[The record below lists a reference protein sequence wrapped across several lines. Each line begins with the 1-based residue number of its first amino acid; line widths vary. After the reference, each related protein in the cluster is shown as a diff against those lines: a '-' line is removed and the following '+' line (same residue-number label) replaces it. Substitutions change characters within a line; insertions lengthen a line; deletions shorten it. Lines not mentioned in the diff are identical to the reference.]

1 MGKKFQIIDIKLK
14 YVHNSCQNH
23 LIIFGRDAAGEHVQ
37 VKVHDVD
44 YYFYVNKWEESH
56 ADELNERWNKGRS
69 CRCRAHG
76 GYGTDPCLY
85 VMQRDVED
93 VVLDVS
99 TVMGKSFIGYED
111 SLRVMY
117 KVKVKYPFLMRKAF
131 WMFKDLDFFEADID
145 AVTRFMVDRDLV
157 GMGWCEV
164 PEGVTD
170 CRADQV
176 SAYHTDANT
185 PLRTLSFDIEVMAL
199 NIGQFPVSEK
209 DPIIQ
214 ISTVLGVYGNPD
226 PVEQHMF
233 VIDTCDPIENT
244 VVHSHEYE
252 RDLLEDF
259 FYYIRSVDVDFIAG
273 YNSDSF
279 DLPYVLDRAGLL
291 GVPATFSKSQNMVR
305 YRRSQTSSNQRGTSE
320 RVTYEMDGIV
330 PLDVLTVV
338 RNEKKLRSYKLDDV
352 AEKFLGE
359 KKNDMSYKLI
369 PVKQK
374 ESSASRAELARYCLQ
389 DSVLVFK
396 LLDKLKIQINC
407 IEMARVIGIP
417 IYEVITRGQTHKIRR
432 KILQE
437 VTPFDAVKEI
447 FIPTC
452 RRIETEEGQVTHVP
466 FYDLLTTDIAA
477 ATAGSDKGYQGATVV
492 APKKGFYSDPVAVF
506 DFGSLYPSIMQNWNL
521 SHDTLLP
528 GPRDDIPY
536 EKTPNGFYFVHKDYY
551 KGTVVTIL
559 TKLLAARRRAKKQMK
574 EESDPFDKEV
584 YNGKQL
590 ALKIVCNTMY
600 GTWDPN
606 HSFPYPA
613 RAMPPLELVCSRES
627 PFGLG
632 SCV

>member
-14 YVHNSCQNH
+14 YVHNSCQSY
-23 LIIFGRDAAGEHVQ
+23 LTIFGRDAAGEHVQ
-37 VKVHDVD
+37 VNVHDVD
-44 YYFYVNKWEESH
+44 YYFYVNKWEEAHS
-56 ADELNERWNKGRS
+56 DKLNNDWNKGIS
-69 CRCRAHG
+69 CRCRKCG
-76 GYGTDPCLY
+76 GYGTDPCRT
-85 VMQRDVED
+85 VMQKERRNTRFFGAVWEDAVNEDD

-111 SLRVMY
+111 SLRPMN
-117 KVKVKYPFLMRKAF
+117 KVRVKYPFLMRKAF

-176 SAYHTDANT
+176 CAYHTDANT

-214 ISTVLGVYGNPD
+214 ISAVLGVYGNPD

-273 YNSDSF
+273 YNSGKTHPFIPSLCFVGDIQSHFPILFHTDSF
-279 DLPYVLDRAGLL
+279 DIPYVLDRAGLL
-291 GVPATFSKSQNMVR
+291 GVPATLSKSQNMVR

-437 VTPFDAVKEI
+437 VTPFGDVKEI
-447 FIPTC
+447 FIPTN

-466 FYDLLTTDIAA
+466 FYDLLTTDIAV
-477 ATAGSDKGYQGATVV
+477 ATAGSDKGYQGATV
-492 APKKGFYSDPVAVF
+492 S
-506 DFGSLYPSIMQNWNL
+506 
-521 SHDTLLP
+521 
-528 GPRDDIPY
+528 
-536 EKTPNGFYFVHKDYY
+536 
-551 KGTVVTIL
+551 
-559 TKLLAARRRAKKQMK
+559 
-574 EESDPFDKEV
+574 
-584 YNGKQL
+584 
-590 ALKIVCNTMY
+590 
-600 GTWDPN
+600 
-606 HSFPYPA
+606 
-613 RAMPPLELVCSRES
+613 
-627 PFGLG
+627 
-632 SCV
+632 

>member
-1 MGKKFQIIDIKLK
+1 
-14 YVHNSCQNH
+14 
-23 LIIFGRDAAGEHVQ
+23 
-37 VKVHDVD
+37 VKVNVHDVD
-44 YYFYVNKWEESH
+44 YYFYANEWGESYT
-56 ADELNERWNKGRS
+56 DKLNECWNKGWK
-69 CRCRAHG
+69 CTCKGHG
-76 GYGTDPCLY
+76 GYSSNPCLN
-85 VMQRDVED
+85 VMKRDDDD

-99 TVMGKSFIGYED
+99 TVMGKSFIGFED
-111 SLRVMY
+111 SLRLMY

-131 WMFKDLDFFEADID
+131 WMFKDIEFYEADLD

-164 PEGVTD
+164 PDNATE

-176 SAYHTDANT
+176 HAFDTNGNT

-199 NIGQFPVSEK
+199 NIGEFPVSEK

-214 ISTVLGVYGNPD
+214 ISAVLGVYGNTD
-226 PVEQHMF
+226 PIEKHVF

-252 RDLLEDF
+252 RDLLGDF
-259 FYYIRSVDVDFIAG
+259 FNYIQNVDVDFIAG

-279 DLPYVLDRAGLL
+279 DLPYILDRAGML
-291 GVPATFSKSQNMVR
+291 GVPATFSKSEDTVG

-320 RVTYEMDGIV
+320 RVTYDMDGIV

-359 KKNDMSYKLI
+359 KKNDMSYLLI
-369 PVKQK
+369 PKKQR
-374 ESSASRAELARYCLQ
+374 ESSATRCELARYCLQ

-407 IEMARVIGIP
+407 IEMARVIGIV

-432 KILQE
+432 KIIQE
-437 VTPFDAVKEI
+437 VTPFDSVKEI
-447 FIPTC
+447 FVPTC
-452 RRIETEEGQVTHVP
+452 RRIETEDGQVTHVP

-506 DFGSLYPSIMQNWNL
+506 DFASLYPSIMQNWNL

-528 GPRDDIPY
+528 GPREDIPY
-536 EKTPNGFYFVHKDYY
+536 QKTPNGFYFVDKSYY
-551 KGTVVTIL
+551 KGAVVTIL
-559 TKLLAARRRAKKQMK
+559 TKLLAARRRAKKQMN
-574 EESDPFDKEV
+574 EETDPFDKEL
-584 YNGKQL
+584 YNCKQQ

-600 GTWDPN
+600 GKWDPSLPLPSRIDPSRRPTLACILQSHN
-606 HSFPYPA
+606 RSNTHDEPPTSSDIV
-613 RAMPPLELVCSRES
+613 PPLS
-627 PFGLG
+627 
-632 SCV
+632 